1 MALTLMDENETPVD
15 ELGEEGIEVE
25 LNPNVEEQLEAS
37 ASNEGIGEVAA
48 DSEEVDKPEATEK
61 TPEEIY
67 NEFMEQHP
75 EARDIHGKQA
85 AKRIKKMTYE
95 TKEAER
101 QRDAA
106 IEFAQAAQTKLT
118 TLEENQKTQDG
129 AFINEHKSRLEIQL
143 DTVKQDLANAHSLN
157 DSQGVADATQK
168 MARLTNQLDVASQ
181 TEARFKRIQDEPVEN
196 APVYQAPQAPRQPDA
211 KAEAWAENNEWF
223 GEDPEMTDVALT
235 IHRKLVTQDGYLPQT
250 DAYYR
255 ALDEQIRKN
264 YPDSDYFKDEVAPV
278 QNGKP
283 DLKQPA
289 SVVAPA
295 SNNATR
301 SNGKGRVHLTPSMVR
316 VAKKLGVPLQEY
328 AKSLEDYNKAK

>member
-1 MALTLMDENETPVD
+1 MPLTEMEENEEVSED
-15 ELGEEGIEVE
+15 GIEVE

-37 ASNEGIGEVAA
+37 ASNEGIGEPKV

-61 TPEEIY
+61 TAEEIY

-75 EARDIHGKQA
+75 DAREIHGKQA

-106 IEFAQAAQTKLT
+106 IEFAQAAQEKLTKL
-118 TLEENQKTQDG
+118 EQNQKTQDG

-143 DTVKQDLANAHSLN
+143 GTVKQELANAHSLN

-168 MARLTNQLDVASQ
+168 MARLTNQLDIASQ
-181 TEARFKRIQDEPVEN
+181 TEARYKRIQEEPVEE
-196 APVYQAPQAPRQPDA
+196 APVYKAPVSPRQPDA
-211 KAEAWAENNEWF
+211 KAEAWAESNEWF
-223 GEDPEMTDVALT
+223 GEDSEMTNAALT

-283 DLKQPA
+283 NLKQPA

-301 SNGKGRVHLTPSMVR
+301 SGNKGRVHLTPSMVR